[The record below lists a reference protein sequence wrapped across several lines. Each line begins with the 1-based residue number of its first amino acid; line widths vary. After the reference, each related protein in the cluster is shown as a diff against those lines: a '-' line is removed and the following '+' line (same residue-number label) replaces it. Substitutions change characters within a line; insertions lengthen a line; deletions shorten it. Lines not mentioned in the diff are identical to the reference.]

1 MIRAWAFGA
10 LVLLL
15 SSDLRADVAP
25 VAAIRLEEEWSY
37 RRFLDS
43 EPSSTD
49 KHYVA
54 SGFFVVNLRVDV
66 YPFSEQ
72 AGALRDFGFVGSYG
86 RAFGLKSLEIDT
98 IPPSEVATTFYH
110 FDTGLAYRIPSSS
123 PLSLSFAA
131 VYERWVFDFDEAQAP
146 SREVP
151 TARYSFARAGTDAR
165 FAIGSLALLGNAALL
180 LPVSIASL
188 GDRDP
193 TGIGFGAR
201 AKLGVG
207 LELFPMLAIDLGGTY
222 TVVTFHLPSVPGRA
236 DAQGTVLD
244 QYLAASLGLTLRL

>member
-1 MIRAWAFGA
+1 MSRTWAFGA

-54 SGFFVVNLRVDV
+54 SGYFVANLRADI

-72 AGALRDFGFVGSYG
+72 AGALHDFGFVGSFG
-86 RAFGLKSLEIDT
+86 RAFGLQSLEIDT
-98 IPPSEVATTFYH
+98 VPPSEVGTTFYH
-110 FDTGLAYRIPSSS
+110 FDAGLAYRVLGSR
-123 PLSLSFAA
+123 PLSLTVGAA
-131 VYERWVFDFDEAQAP
+131 YERWVFDFDAESP
-146 SREVP
+146 PRREVP
-151 TARYSFARAGTDAR
+151 TARYSLARAGTDAR
-165 FAIGSLALLGNAALL
+165 LAIGPLVLLGSAALL
-180 LPVSIASL
+180 LPLSIAPL

-201 AKLGVG
+201 AKLGVAVD
-207 LELFPMLAIDLGGTY
+207 LFPMLAIDLGGTY
-222 TVVTFHLPSVPGRA
+222 TAITFHLPSVPGRS
-236 DAQGTVLD
+236 DAQGPVLD
-244 QYLAASLGLTLRL
+244 QYLGASFGLTLKM

>member
-1 MIRAWAFGA
+1 MSRAWVFGA

-15 SSDLRADVAP
+15 SSDLRADVPP

-54 SGFFVVNLRVDV
+54 SGYFVANLRADV
-66 YPFSEQ
+66 YPFTDR
-72 AGALRDFGFVGSYG
+72 LKNFGFLGSFG
-86 RAFGLKSLEIDT
+86 RAFGLKSLEVDT
-98 IPPSEVATTFYH
+98 IPPSEVGTTFYH
-110 FDTGLAYRIPSSS
+110 FDAGLQYRVPSSS
-123 PLSLSFAA
+123 PLSLTFAA
-131 VYERWVFDFDEAQAP
+131 AYERWVFDFDSESP
-146 SREVP
+146 PLREVP
-151 TARYSFARAGTDAR
+151 TARYSLARAGADAR
-165 FAIGSLALLGNAALL
+165 FAIGPLALLGNAALL
-180 LPVSIASL
+180 LPVSIDSL
-188 GDRDP
+188 GDREP

-207 LELFPMLAIDLGGTY
+207 LDLFPMLAIDLGGTY
-222 TVVTFHLPSVPGRA
+222 TLVTFHLPSVPGRS

-244 QYLAASLGLTLRL
+244 QYFAAALGLTLRF